1 MTTLWRLEARGPM
14 PLIRAANDR
23 LDAALEPLPVS
34 WSMFED
40 GSPEA
45 GRIDILFDHQPDAE
59 AFASEA
65 GLEHD
70 AVEINFGPLPEED
83 WIALSLEGLPSVEAG
98 RFLVYGEHTSSDLTE
113 GQIGLWIE
121 AGPAFGTGHHGTT
134 KGCLEALDKLDQSG
148 FHPKTVLD
156 LGTGTGLLAIAA
168 AKIWSDCEILATDID
183 EESVI
188 ETVENTA
195 KNGVK
200 PRIEAVTADGF
211 HHPVFE
217 GAKFELIFANILKG
231 PLIDMA
237 GDLTG
242 LLAPGGR
249 LILSGILNEQAD
261 ELIEVYRRAG
271 NSLEYR
277 EEIGD
282 WTTTTLQRN
291 S

>member
-1 MTTLWRLEARGPM
+1 MTQFWRVTTHADFALLGNIVEHLDDVAPESMTSWSLFDEGD
-14 PLIRAANDR
+14 IAR
-23 LDAALEPLPVS
+23 LDLIFDVEPDLAEVRRFANIPD
-34 WSMFED
+34 SMDLACDKMPDED
-40 GSPEA
+40 WVRLS
-45 GRIDILFDHQPDAE
+45 L
-59 AFASEA
+59 A
-65 GLEHD
+65 GLKPVEGGRFTLFGAHDRD
-70 AVEINFGPLPEED
+70 AVAD
-83 WIALSLEGLPSVEAG
+83 
-98 RFLVYGEHTSSDLTE
+98 
-113 GQIGLWIE
+113 GQIGIEIE

-217 GAKFELIFANILKG
+217 GAKFELIFANILAG
-231 PLIDMA
+231 PLI
-237 GDLTG
+237 T
-242 LLAPGGR
+242 LAPEIAARLEAGGR
-249 LILSGILNEQAD
+249 IILSGLLEEQSDKVEAAYDAEGLSLIDKAILDGWAT
-261 ELIEVYRRAG
+261 LVYASKG
-271 NSLEYR
+271 
-277 EEIGD
+277 
-282 WTTTTLQRN
+282 
-291 S
+291 

>member
-217 GAKFELIFANILKG
+217 GAKFELIFANILAG
-231 PLIDMA
+231 PLI
-237 GDLTG
+237 T
-242 LLAPGGR
+242 LAPEIAARLEAGGR
-249 LILSGILNEQAD
+249 IILSGLLEEQSYKVEAAYDAEGLSLIDKAILDGWAT
-261 ELIEVYRRAG
+261 LVYA
-271 NSLEYR
+271 SKA
-277 EEIGD
+277 
-282 WTTTTLQRN
+282 
-291 S
+291 